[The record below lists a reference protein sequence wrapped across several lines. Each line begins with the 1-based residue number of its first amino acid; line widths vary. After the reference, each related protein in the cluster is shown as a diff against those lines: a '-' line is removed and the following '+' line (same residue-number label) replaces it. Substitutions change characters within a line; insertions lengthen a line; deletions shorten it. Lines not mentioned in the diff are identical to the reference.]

1 MGNAKENILE
11 KIKQALITS
20 VPVPFPE
27 ESKRPVDFPN
37 ADVDLKQAFE
47 QNFTGLQGEFYQ
59 CENMEVLPTLLSDI
73 LLHKEWHK
81 VYCKE
86 PQLISMLQSQG
97 IILHQELA
105 SCDVSITNCEA
116 LVSRTGSMV
125 LSAAQQEGR
134 TASVYAPAHL
144 CIAITAQL
152 HFDTSDALAFLQEK
166 YDGNLPSFI
175 TFASGPSRTADIEKT
190 LVTGVHGPKEVACI
204 LIG

>member
-1 MGNAKENILE
+1 MANAKAIILE

-20 VPVPFPE
+20 VPLPFPD
-27 ESKRPVDFPN
+27 ESKRPIDFPN

-47 QNFTGLQGEFYQ
+47 QSFTSLQGEFFH
-59 CENMEVLPTLLSDI
+59 CENQAALPILLSDI
-73 LLHKEWHK
+73 FLHKNWQK

-86 PQLISMLQSQG
+86 PQLMSVLQGQG
-97 IILHQELA
+97 IVLHQELA

-116 LVSRTGSMV
+116 LVSRTGSIV

-144 CIAITAQL
+144 CIATAAQL
-152 HFDTSDALAFLQEK
+152 HFDIRDALSFLEEK
-166 YDGNLPSFI
+166 YNGNLPSFL

-190 LVTGVHGPKEVACI
+190 LVTGVHGPKEVSCI